1 MTMQMLTINDSKTKF
16 MSHDRFVRL
25 VELAST
31 NKNIVM
37 LHRDDSS
44 DVQIGNEAYVVYNDG
59 SIEKQEYVSLDD

>member
-1 MTMQMLTINDSKTKF
+1 MQMLTINDSKTKF
-16 MSHDRFVRL
+16 MSYERFVGL

-37 LHRDDSS
+37 FHRDDSS